1 MAGSFN
7 KKGNN
12 RIPKA
17 ALDAKIEGKR
27 KVGRPKLTWLD
38 DIHADL
44 KTMVIKG
51 WRRQAQDQTEW
62 ICVIRKAKVKL

>member
-17 ALDAKIEGKR
+17 ALDAKVEGKR

-38 DIHADL
+38 DIQVGL
-44 KTMVIKG
+44 KVMGNKG
-51 WRRQAQDQTEW
+51 WRRKAWDQTEW
-62 ICVIRKAKVKL
+62 IDIIRETKVKL

>member
-7 KKGNN
+7 EKGNN

-17 ALDAKIEGKR
+17 ALAAKLEAKR

-38 DIHADL
+38 DIQADI
-44 KTMVIKG
+44 KMVGIKG
-51 WRRQAQDQTEW
+51 WRRKAQDRTEW
-62 ICVIRKAKVKL
+62 IDVIREAKVIL

>member
-44 KTMVIKG
+44 KTMVIKDG
-51 WRRQAQDQTEW
+51 EDKPRTKQNGYVSSGRL
-62 ICVIRKAKVKL
+62 R